1 MIAKNRDPRVYIED
15 ISKAIEH
22 IEEYTIKGHDDFMS
36 DEMTQDAV
44 IYKLAIIGEAA
55 SKLPPELKKKY
66 SEIPWKDVIGLRSVI
81 IHDYGSV
88 NLPKIWLIVCTDLPP
103 LKAVILK
110 ILEEI

>member
-1 MIAKNRDPRVYIED
+1 MIARNRDPRVYVED
-15 ISKAIEH
+15 IRQAIEQ
-22 IEEYTIKGHDDFMS
+22 IEEYTIKGRDDFMS

-55 SKLPPELKKKY
+55 SKLPPALKKKY
-66 SEIPWKDVIGLRSVI
+66 SAIPWKDVIGLRSVI
-81 IHDYGSV
+81 IHDYA
-88 NLPKIWLIVCTDLPP
+88 NIKLPRIWLIVSTDLPP